1 MSVLLAIWMF
11 CSLAFGAQV
20 DQIPNPASQDAWL
33 TDQAGVLSAEE
44 SRRISAM
51 AESMYQDMGVDVVLV
66 TVPQVDGGTPKELAT
81 ALFNAWRPGDPQANN
96 GLLILFSLGDR
107 RLEMETGYGLESLLP
122 DGWMGT
128 MQQQYMV
135 PAFKEGKYGEGL
147 VRGIQHVD
155 ARLRLNPEAAR
166 LGAPA
171 PVYDPSPPA
180 ADDPYATQASDYNP
194 WLDSELMPI
203 YGGAGGGLL
212 LIGGATLYIRRR
224 RRSCLL
230 HDKPVRMERLSE
242 VDEDEHLNKGQVM
255 EESLGAVEHD
265 VFICPEC
272 SATKVFSRSLL
283 FSGYGR
289 CPKCARRT
297 TSKTRSNPY
306 GGRVQIHINCKHC
319 GHSSSRV
326 RIGLAGGGSSIGGSS
341 SSYGR
346 SGYAGSSAR
355 KTSSSSKGSSSS
367 GGSIGGSGGGRSGG
381 GRSGGGR
388 SGGGRSGGGGAGS
401 SW

>member
-1 MSVLLAIWMF
+1 MSALLAIWMF
-11 CSLAFGAQV
+11 CSVAFGAQL
-20 DQIPNPASQDAWL
+20 DEIPNPASQDAWL

-44 SRRISAM
+44 SKRISAL
-51 AESMYQDMGVDVVLV
+51 AESMYRDLGVDVVLV
-66 TVPQVDGGTPKELAT
+66 TVAQVNGGTPKELAT
-81 ALFNAWRPGDPQANN
+81 ALFNKWRPGDPQANN

-122 DGWMGT
+122 DGWIGT
-128 MQQQYMV
+128 MQQEFMV
-135 PAFKEGKYGEGL
+135 PAFKEGHYGEGL
-147 VRGIQHVD
+147 LKGMQHVD

-171 PVYDPSPPA
+171 PVYDPNPPMPPP
-180 ADDPYATQASDYNP
+180 DQVYEYNP

-203 YGGAGGGLL
+203 YGGAGGGLVL
-212 LIGGATLYIRRR
+212 VAGATFYIRRR

-230 HDKPVRMERLSE
+230 HDSSVRMERLSE

-265 VFICPEC
+265 VFMCPQC

-306 GGRVQIHINCKHC
+306 GGRVHIHTKCKHC

-326 RIGLAGGGSSIGGSS
+326 RIGLAGGEPSDSIGSNS
-341 SSYGR
+341 RNYGR
-346 SGYAGSSAR
+346 SARSASR
-355 KTSSSSKGSSSS
+355 RSTSSSSRSASSSS
-367 GGSIGGSGGGRSGG
+367 RSSS
-381 GRSGGGR
+381 RSSSSRSSSRR

>member
-1 MSVLLAIWMF
+1 MSALLAIWMF
-11 CSLAFGAQV
+11 CSVALGAQF
-20 DQIPNPASQDAWL
+20 DDIPNPASQDAWL

-44 SRRISAM
+44 SKRISAL
-51 AESMYQDMGVDVVLV
+51 AESMYRDLGVDVVLV
-66 TVPQVDGGTPKELAT
+66 TVPQVNGGTPKELAT
-81 ALFNAWRPGDPQANN
+81 ALFNKWRPGDAQANN

-122 DGWMGT
+122 DGWIGT

-135 PAFKEGKYGEGL
+135 PAFKEGHYGEGL
-147 VRGIQHVD
+147 VKGMQHVD

-171 PVYDPSPPA
+171 PVYDPSPPDA
-180 ADDPYATQASDYNP
+180 VPDHVAYEYNP

-203 YGGAGGGLL
+203 YGGAGGGLVL
-212 LIGGATLYIRRR
+212 LAGATFYIRRR

-230 HDKPVRMERLSE
+230 HDKSVRMERLSE

-265 VFICPEC
+265 VFVCPQC

-306 GGRVQIHINCKHC
+306 GGRVHIHTKCKHC

-326 RIGLAGGGSSIGGSS
+326 RIGLAGGESSGSIGGNSGN
-341 SSYGR
+341 YGW
-346 SGYAGSSAR
+346 SGHAGSTR
-355 KTSSSSKGSSSS
+355 KPTSSSSSSSHSSPSRSSSS
-367 GGSIGGSGGGRSGG
+367 SSS
-381 GRSGGGR
+381 SSR